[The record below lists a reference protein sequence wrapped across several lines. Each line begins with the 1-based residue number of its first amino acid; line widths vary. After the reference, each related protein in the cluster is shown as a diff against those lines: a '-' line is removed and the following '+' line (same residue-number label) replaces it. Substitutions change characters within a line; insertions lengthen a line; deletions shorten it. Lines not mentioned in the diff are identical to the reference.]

1 MCALCINCGHSR
13 SSALP
18 VLVHRWSALLSI
30 RALASLMDL
39 ALEALEEFVRSIRIL
54 SAFSVLTATLAVA
67 ACQSNAR
74 TAPDGMTAD
83 LERDLQLASK
93 VRSSMPQAVSAIEL
107 GERGGP
113 SGSSRGT
120 RDAVRTPRRAPSPSP
135 AAQLAQVAVPDLPP
149 ADHTPT
155 IATTMTEATQAPAP
169 APVVEPVAVGAEH
182 GGPYIGT
189 SPEPYGGGGGGGGS
203 NTGDWGRGR
212 GDGRTGTG
220 AIIRGGGPGEDHCEP
235 RGRRMPMGGVGIG
248 GIIGT
253 LGGGGRA
260 PFPRY

>member
-1 MCALCINCGHSR
+1 
-13 SSALP
+13 
-18 VLVHRWSALLSI
+18 
-30 RALASLMDL
+30 
-39 ALEALEEFVRSIRIL
+39 VRSIRIL
-54 SAFSVLTATLAVA
+54 SAFSALTATLAIA

-83 LERDLQLASK
+83 LERDLQLAST
-93 VRSSMPQAVSAIEL
+93 VRTSTPQAVSAIEL

-113 SGSSRGT
+113 SGSSRGK
-120 RDAVRTPRRAPSPSP
+120 RDAVRTPRRAPVQSASLHT
-135 AAQLAQVAVPDLPP
+135 AEVAVPNLPP
-149 ADHTPT
+149 VDHAPKL
-155 IATTMTEATQAPAP
+155 ATTMTEATQAPAP

-182 GGPYIGT
+182 GGPYIGNT
-189 SPEPYGGGGGGGGS
+189 PEPYGGGGS
-203 NTGDWGRGR
+203 NGGDWGRGR

-235 RGRRMPMGGVGIG
+235 RGRGRPPLGGAGIG